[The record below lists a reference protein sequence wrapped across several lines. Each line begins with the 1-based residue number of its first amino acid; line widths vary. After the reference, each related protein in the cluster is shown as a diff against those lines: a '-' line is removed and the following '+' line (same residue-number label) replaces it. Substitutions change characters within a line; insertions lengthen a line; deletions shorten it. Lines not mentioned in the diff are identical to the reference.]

1 MSEQEGALTVV
12 EGQLVEDG
20 EVISVDNLY
29 GDDQQVG
36 ALAERVRMVAPWVKY
51 KSNGQWREMSKKE
64 VSLVIRR
71 CMALGVDPLNPHE
84 VQIWRDHHGVH
95 FQLAYTLLTQWMRD
109 VQGGHTEPRY
119 YRLSKEEKEREGI
132 SPNDKA
138 VHCEFVMLSDME
150 HIAQMMDLG
159 FDPQDARDSFT
170 VKGLGVVDAAEWSG
184 KYFAPNGRSKAWKLR
199 KRAYVDAVRKRFG
212 TPSRSEIV
220 KLRRERGEKK
230 LLPEDY
236 QGTDNLMAQDRHLLA
251 LEHAKHRE
259 EEQDGRDTAI
269 LAGSDARRDQL
280 FKGEGDNG
288 NGSGNKPE
296 ADPEP
301 QAESEPEQATTNDN
315 GSNNN
320 GRPYDPPKLQE
331 IIGKSIEDK
340 RGKGFT
346 LGPKLSN
353 YRGAMN
359 ASLELCFAGDK
370 HSDQKRHL
378 VLEYLTGKASSKEMD
393 DAEVKTVHKW
403 LNAKPDDDTGEWFPD
418 PTAEIEAQ
426 AVAKVAAKNAGQTEF
441 PI

>member
-29 GDDQQVG
+29 GDDKQVE
-36 ALAERVRMVAPWVKY
+36 ALAERVQMVAPWVKY

-119 YRLSKEEKEREGI
+119 YRLSKEEKEREGV

-138 VHCEFVMLSDME
+138 VRCEFVMLSDME

-170 VKGLGVVDAAEWSG
+170 VKGLGVVDAAEWGG

-220 KLRRERGEKK
+220 QLRRERDETK

-251 LEHAKHRE
+251 LEHAKNRE
-259 EEQDGRDTAI
+259 EGQDERDTAI
-269 LAGSDARRDQL
+269 LSGSEASRDQL
-280 FKGEGDNG
+280 FKGEGNNG
-288 NGSGNKPE
+288 NGNEGKP
-296 ADPEP
+296 DPQDSDKPVE
-301 QAESEPEQATTNDN
+301 TD
-315 GSNNN
+315 
-320 GRPYDPPKLQE
+320 GRPYEAKVLKE
-331 IIGKSIEDK
+331 HIGKGIEK
-340 RGKGFT
+340 RHESGFSFDN
-346 LGPKLSN
+346 GALSR

-359 ASLELCFAGDK
+359 NSLELCFAGDP
-370 HSDQKRHL
+370 HSSQKRHF
-378 VLEYLTGKASSKEMD
+378 VIEYLTGKTSSKDLD
-393 DAEVKTVHKW
+393 DAEVKTIHKW

-418 PTAEIEAQ
+418 PTARIEAQ
-426 AVAKVAAKNAGQTEF
+426 AVARVAAKAAGQTEMLL
-441 PI
+441 